1 MALKDSGEGKSS
13 QWQDL
18 GQDPGE
24 MGRVADLY
32 QLTDYEWFGWLVK
45 DLEGTQV
52 ENQCQHSLGKRS
64 VDRFIRVG
72 TQCAGICVPYEL
84 SPKGD
89 ARIVRFY

>member
-1 MALKDSGEGKSS
+1 MALKDSSEGKSS

-52 ENQCQHSLGKRS
+52 EN
-64 VDRFIRVG
+64 
-72 TQCAGICVPYEL
+72 
-84 SPKGD
+84 
-89 ARIVRFY
+89 